1 MTRVLVIYSGTKEH
15 DLFTLLNKNCDY
27 DLQNVLSA
35 SDIVNKASRLYA
47 RYIEVYTLG
56 WDTVV
61 DVSYARYE
69 IETANSRRSS
79 RATI

>member
-1 MTRVLVIYSGTKEH
+1 MIRVLVIYSGTKEH

-35 SDIVNKASRLYA
+35 SDIVNKASRLCA

-69 IETANSRRSS
+69 IENGKLKEV
-79 RATI
+79 